1 MPIDIQL
8 NIKVETK
15 SLSIRQQDMSYISA
29 SSIILKST
37 FRYHRT
43 SSSLIKTA
51 QLQRDRTIPWNKF
64 FPKQCCSITATQISA
79 VVATVKRRTDREGG
93 GRKIGEKIQRGEKKK
108 KCGTEW
114 YSLASGP
121 PETDIGAVA
130 VDLHLFDALCQRFCT
145 LQWKFP
151 STLLFTPFSTLFVH
165 FTIVIEF
172 FSIIPSDHL
181 HMFPHCLLYM
191 IQDILCRWNKRGNIA
206 SHTK

>member
-43 SSSLIKTA
+43 SFSLIKTA

-108 KCGTEW
+108 MWNRMILSRIRATGNR
-114 YSLASGP
+114 YRRSRGRP
-121 PETDIGAVA
+121 PPLRRALPEV
-130 VDLHLFDALCQRFCT
+130 LHSPMKIPIHPSFHPIFNSVCPFHNRYRIFLHHSFRSS
-145 LQWKFP
+145 P
-151 STLLFTPFSTLFVH
+151 YVSTLLAIYDTGY
-165 FTIVIEF
+165 IVSLE
-172 FSIIPSDHL
+172 
-181 HMFPHCLLYM
+181 
-191 IQDILCRWNKRGNIA
+191 
-206 SHTK
+206 